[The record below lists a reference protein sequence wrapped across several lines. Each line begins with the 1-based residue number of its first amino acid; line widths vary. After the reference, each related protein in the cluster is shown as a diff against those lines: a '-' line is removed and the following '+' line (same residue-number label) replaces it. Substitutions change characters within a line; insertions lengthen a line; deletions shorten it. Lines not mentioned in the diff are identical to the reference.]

1 MDDTEEMEMRR
12 TIEVLKSRVAELD
25 RRIES
30 QDDGAEPPMRVEAG
44 NGVEVQEVGGAY
56 RVSAEGEE
64 SGPVLCKVT
73 SSSLDGYLVARYD
86 NGPNEASTGTALL
99 YAVEIGDMDLLPVGT
114 WLLGWPGVA
123 MQYEG
128 AS

>member
-1 MDDTEEMEMRR
+1 MNDTDLMEMRR
-12 TIEVLKSRVAELD
+12 EMERLKAAVEELG
-25 RRIES
+25 RRIED
-30 QDDGAEPPMRVEAG
+30 QADAEATPLRVEAG
-44 NGVEVQEVGGAY
+44 NGIEVQESGRAY
-56 RVSAEGEE
+56 RVSATGEE

-73 SSSLDGYLVARYD
+73 SSGLDGYLVARYD

-128 AS
+128 DA

>member
-1 MDDTEEMEMRR
+1 MDMEYEQRLAEMRG
-12 TIEVLKSRVAELD
+12 ELEFLKAQMQELLDDAE
-25 RRIES
+25 
-30 QDDGAEPPMRVEAG
+30 APPMRVEQG
-44 NGVEVQEVGGAY
+44 NGIDVQEVGGAY
-56 RVSAEGEE
+56 LVSATGEE

-73 SSSLDGYLVARYD
+73 SSGLDGYLVARYD

-128 AS
+128 DA

>member
-1 MDDTEEMEMRR
+1 MDMEYEQRLAEMRG
-12 TIEVLKSRVAELD
+12 ELEFLKAQMQELLDDAE
-25 RRIES
+25 
-30 QDDGAEPPMRVEAG
+30 APPMRVEQG
-44 NGVEVQEVGGAY
+44 NGIDVQEVGGAY
-56 RVSAEGEE
+56 LVSATGEE
-64 SGPVLCKVT
+64 SGPVLCKVR
-73 SSSLDGYLVARYD
+73 SSGLDGYLVARYD

-128 AS
+128 DA

>member
-1 MDDTEEMEMRR
+1 MDMEYEQRLAEMRG
-12 TIEVLKSRVAELD
+12 ELELLKAQMQELLDDAE
-25 RRIES
+25 
-30 QDDGAEPPMRVEAG
+30 APPMRVEQG
-44 NGVEVQEVGGAY
+44 NGIDVQEVGGAY
-56 RVSAEGEE
+56 LVSATGEE

-73 SSSLDGYLVARYD
+73 SSGLDGYLVARYD

-128 AS
+128 DA